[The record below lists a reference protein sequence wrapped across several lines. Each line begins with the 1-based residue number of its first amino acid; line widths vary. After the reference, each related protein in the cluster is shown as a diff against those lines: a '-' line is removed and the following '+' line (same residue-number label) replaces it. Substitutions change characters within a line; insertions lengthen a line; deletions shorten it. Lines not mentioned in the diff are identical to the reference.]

1 MGADFRNIL
10 VRGVDSVGTFV
21 LATPFYR
28 ELRRNFPATRI
39 TLCVKPL
46 VAEFARA
53 CPYVDEVIIYD
64 AKTLARKI
72 GFIRA
77 LASRSFDAAFVISG
91 SFHSALVCRL
101 AGIKE
106 RIGYP
111 HDRRRFLLTRAVK
124 EDVSARKHCVEYL
137 LDILLSE
144 GCSIADKSTEIWF
157 SRAAEDS
164 SARILSAAGVS
175 DGERFIGAAF
185 GVAGESARKWPTEN
199 WAPLIKSLLASSPLK
214 IILFG
219 NKSDIAEADTIMKA
233 VADPR
238 LLNLVGKTS
247 LGEFAAC
254 VKRCSSYV
262 SVDTG
267 GIHVAAALGVPVVGL
282 YVPGSDDRWGP
293 RPSANGRRPK
303 VISKKTPCSPCDQ
316 SKMRRCRDNKCMR
329 ALTVEEVA
337 SAVTEIAAPSGTM
350 PRPPATE
357 LF

>member
-1 MGADFRNIL
+1 M
-10 VRGVDSVGTFV
+10 DSVGTFV

-28 ELRRNFPATRI
+28 ELRRNFPAACI
-39 TLCVKPL
+39 TLSVKPL

-64 AKTLARKI
+64 AKTLPGKI

-77 LASRSFDAAFVISG
+77 LASKRFDAAFVISG

-111 HDRRRFLLTRAVK
+111 HDRRGFLLTHAVK

-157 SRAAEDS
+157 SRMAEY
-164 SARILSAAGVS
+164 SAAKILAARGIAP
-175 DGERFIGAAF
+175 DEKFIGVAF
-185 GVAGESARKWPTEN
+185 GVAGEAARKWPTEN
-199 WAPLIKSLLASSPLK
+199 WVRLIKYLLASSPSK
-214 IILFG
+214 IVLFG
-219 NKSDIAEADTIMKA
+219 NKSDIAEADGIMSA

-238 LLNLVGKTS
+238 PINLVGKTS
-247 LGEFAAC
+247 LGEFAVC
-254 VKRCSSYV
+254 VKKCSSYV

-267 GIHVAAALGVPVVGL
+267 GIHVAASLGVPVVGL

-293 RPSANGRRPK
+293 RPSADGRRPA
-303 VISKKTPCSPCDQ
+303 VISKKTSCSPCDQ

-329 ALTVEEVA
+329 SISVEEVA
-337 SAVTEIAAPSGTM
+337 RAVSEIAAPSEVRRYPSG
-350 PRPPATE
+350 AA
-357 LF
+357 LL